1 MYLNHDT
8 MKLKI
13 GFILYYFTVILIILF
28 GGLYM
33 FKPSFMPY
41 HAHIVHLNW
50 DQIPHTEQVLVRALM
65 IAVGGVTISVGII
78 LGMFIIK
85 FQKTGIQWVSNFVMI
100 SGIIASLLISVAP
113 IFVVFNSD
121 SVPPLYFPV
130 IIIAL
135 LVASN
140 ILTKRKA

>member
-1 MYLNHDT
+1 

-13 GFILYYFTVILIILF
+13 GFFFYYLTVVLIILF

-41 HAHIVHLNW
+41 HAEIVHLNW
-50 DQIPHTEQVLVRALM
+50 NQIPHTEQILIRALM
-65 IAVGGVTISVGII
+65 IAVGGVTISVGLI

-85 FQKTGIQWVSNFVMI
+85 FQKTGLQWISNLVMV
-100 SGIIASLLISVAP
+100 SGIIAALLISIAP
-113 IFVVFNSD
+113 IFVVINSD

-135 LVASN
+135 LVLSN
-140 ILTKRKA
+140 ILTREKS

>member
-1 MYLNHDT
+1 
-8 MKLKI
+8 MKQKI
-13 GFILYYFTVILIILF
+13 GFISYYLTVTLIILF

-41 HAHIVHLNW
+41 HAEIVHLNW
-50 DQIPHTEQVLVRALM
+50 NQIPDTEHILIRALM

-78 LGMFIIK
+78 LGLFIFK
-85 FQKTGIQWVSNFVMI
+85 FQKTGLQWVNNLVMI
-100 SGIIASLLISVAP
+100 SGITASILIAIAP
-113 IFVVFNSD
+113 IYVVIKSD

-135 LVASN
+135 LVVGN
-140 ILTKRKA
+140 ILTKKKN